1 MLSERSINK
10 VLPRAATYAVLVLL
24 TACGGGEGALTVDAS
39 ASPGAGAVS
48 DTGSVPDT
56 GANSDAGISSD
67 TGSEA
72 GIGTNPGTDTDTD
85 TDTAPGGED
94 VDQTHPEISAVT
106 PETEPVIESTTVFSA
121 SVIDEE
127 SNILSVN
134 FHIQMPGSDEVTVI
148 TATSR
153 RDGIWRATVDDLTA
167 GTGRWW
173 IVAVNDSQAA
183 MGLDT
188 AISEVID
195 FTVEGNGGPE
205 QGTI

>member
-1 MLSERSINK
+1 VLSERSINK

-85 TDTAPGGED
+85 TDTDTAPGG
-94 VDQTHPEISAVT
+94 VW
-106 PETEPVIESTTVFSA
+106 
-121 SVIDEE
+121 
-127 SNILSVN
+127 
-134 FHIQMPGSDEVTVI
+134 GSKK
-148 TATSR
+148 
-153 RDGIWRATVDDLTA
+153 
-167 GTGRWW
+167 
-173 IVAVNDSQAA
+173 
-183 MGLDT
+183 
-188 AISEVID
+188 
-195 FTVEGNGGPE
+195 F
-205 QGTI
+205 